1 EQGKTEQAATQLAE
15 LQKRFPGEN
24 LVERLER
31 LATIAASARKR
42 P

>member
-1 EQGKTEQAATQLAE
+1 
-15 LQKRFPGEN
+15 PGEN

>member
-1 EQGKTEQAATQLAE
+1 
-15 LQKRFPGEN
+15 PGEN

-31 LATIAASARKR
+31 LATIAASAKKR

>member
-1 EQGKTEQAATQLAE
+1 
-15 LQKRFPGEN
+15 GEN

-31 LATIAASARKR
+31 LATIAASAKKR

>member
-1 EQGKTEQAATQLAE
+1 
-15 LQKRFPGEN
+15 FPGEN

>member
-1 EQGKTEQAATQLAE
+1 
-15 LQKRFPGEN
+15 EN

>member
-1 EQGKTEQAATQLAE
+1 
-15 LQKRFPGEN
+15 KRFPGEN

-31 LATIAASARKR
+31 LATIAASAKKR

>member
-1 EQGKTEQAATQLAE
+1 
-15 LQKRFPGEN
+15 RFPGEN

-31 LATIAASARKR
+31 LATIAASAKKR